1 MRRYIF
7 QSLFGAALLVLLSGC
22 STSTLVLNNNDE
34 VVLTYNDRSIEAA
47 GKTLK
52 KNQLVFSTIIID
64 QNVLQFKDKSLLVYE
79 STTVDLNYM
88 YKYATQT
95 SVEMIFDAKK
105 INTIYRRNN
114 LYFFQM
120 ILKNGKILNAMVQQS
135 NDQTL
140 SMVYGF
146 SVEQFR
152 KILGQVEGSEK
163 MFIKLETKN
172 IEIFKDPKSAVKS
185 KWNMKLINIDSLITV
200 SDTLRGR

>member
-1 MRRYIF
+1 MIRYIF
-7 QSLFGAALLVLLSGC
+7 QSLLGVLLLMLLSGC

-34 VVLTYNDRSIEAA
+34 VVLTYNDKSIEAA

-52 KNQLVFSTIIID
+52 KNQFVFSTIIID

-105 INTIYRRNN
+105 IKTIYRRNN

-120 ILKNGKILNAMVQQS
+120 MLKNGKVLNAMVQQS

-146 SVEQFR
+146 SNIQFR
-152 KILGQVEGSEK
+152 KILGQVEGSET
-163 MFIKLETKN
+163 KLSKLKTEN
-172 IEIFKDPKSAVKS
+172 IETFNDLKSAVKS
-185 KWNMKLINIDSLITV
+185 EWNMKMINIDSLIV
-200 SDTLRGR
+200 VNDTLRGR

>member
-1 MRRYIF
+1 MIRYIF
-7 QSLFGAALLVLLSGC
+7 QSLLGVVLLMLLSGC

-34 VVLTYNDRSIEAA
+34 VVLTYNDKSIEAA

-52 KNQLVFSTIIID
+52 KNQFVFSTIIID

-105 INTIYRRNN
+105 IKTIYRRNN
-114 LYFFQM
+114 LYFFQL
-120 ILKNGKILNAMVQQS
+120 ILKNGKVLNAMVQQS

-146 SVEQFR
+146 SNMQFR
-152 KILGQVEGSEK
+152 KILGQVEGSETT
-163 MFIKLETKN
+163 FSKLKTEN
-172 IEIFKDPKSAVKS
+172 IEIFNDPKSAVKS
-185 KWNMKLINIDSLITV
+185 EWNMKMINIDSLIV
-200 SDTLRGR
+200 VNDTLRGR